1 MPLPGIKTSPLRIAL
16 IYLVLGFL
24 WILFSDQLVNWLF
37 SEVNGQ
43 LRSRAQTLKG
53 WFFVAVS
60 ALVVFL
66 LVRQTVNR
74 LRQAASLMELQTS
87 MVENAHNGII
97 AADARQ
103 RMIYVNPA
111 FLRMTGF
118 REEDLIGRHLQT
130 LRSGVHDESY
140 YGGLWEAM
148 EEKGLWQG
156 EMISPRKDGSLYTEW
171 VTFTR
176 VNDREGHLLYYLAF
190 LSDITEMKEN
200 QKKLHYLAFY
210 DPLTDLPN
218 RALIAEHVRNALR
231 QLPEEGDGQL
241 ALLFIDLD
249 DFKTVNESHGHNL
262 GDQLLRVASQRIL
275 QCLGERHQLGRFG
288 GDEFVVLMQDVQRQQ
303 AVESLAVDILDAL
316 GAGFRLDDDTRVVV
330 RASIGICLSHGNRA
344 AGSHDVDRLFSQAD
358 SALHEAKLAG
368 KNTFAFYNSDMTRSA
383 RRRLQLEE
391 ALSGAL
397 GRDELKLYYQP
408 VYRVATGELIGCE
421 ALIRW
426 PHPEWGLVS
435 PADFIPLAEET
446 GLIIPLGD
454 WVLAEAARQAR
465 RWLNDGLDPG
475 IVAVNVSYRQLA
487 RGDFVSRVQRV
498 LADTRLPADRLE
510 LELTESGLLSLG
522 ERTTELLRG
531 IREAGVRVAID
542 DFGTGYSSLSYLS
555 RFRVDK
561 LKIDRS
567 FVRELEAEGHGQ
579 EIVQA
584 IVAMGQ
590 AMRLE
595 VQAEGVELE
604 SQLATLKALGC
615 HSFQGFLRAAPM
627 PATEL
632 EQQLNTD
639 RAGAAGATPG
649 PVSPPG

>member
-1 MPLPGIKTSPLRIAL
+1 MPLPGITTSPLRIAL
-16 IYLVLGFL
+16 IYLALGFL

-37 SEVNGQ
+37 SETNGN
-43 LRSRAQTLKG
+43 LRARAQTFKG
-53 WFFVAVS
+53 WFFVAIS

-118 REEDLIGRHLQT
+118 REEDLLGRHLQT
-130 LRSGVHDESY
+130 LRSGVHDEAY
-140 YGGLWEAM
+140 YGGLWQTM
-148 EEKGLWQG
+148 EEKGMWQG

-176 VNDREGHLLYYLAF
+176 VNDRDGRLLYYLAF

-231 QLPEEGDGQL
+231 QSPEEGDTQL
-241 ALLFIDLD
+241 ALLFVDLD
-249 DFKTVNESHGHNL
+249 DFKTVNESHGHSL

-275 QCLGERHQLGRFG
+275 QCLGERQQLGRFG
-288 GDEFVVLMQDVQRQQ
+288 GDEFVVLMQDVTRQQ
-303 AVESLAVDILDAL
+303 TVEGLAIEILDAL

-330 RASIGICLSHGNRA
+330 RASIGICLSPGNRA
-344 AGSHDVDRLFSQAD
+344 AGGSDVERLFSQAD

-391 ALSGAL
+391 ALSGAI

-408 VYRVATGELIGCE
+408 VYCVDTGELIGCE

-426 PHPEWGLVS
+426 PHPDWGMIS
-435 PADFIPLAEET
+435 PGDFIPLAEET
-446 GLIIPLGD
+446 GLIVPLGD
-454 WVLAEAARQAR
+454 WVLAEAARQTR
-465 RWLNDGLDPG
+465 RWLDDGLEPG
-475 IVAVNVSYRQLA
+475 VVAVNVSYRQLA
-487 RGDFVSRVQRV
+487 RGDFVSQVQQV
-498 LADTRLPADRLE
+498 LADTGLPAERLE

-531 IREAGVRVAID
+531 IREVGVRVAID

-567 FVRELEAEGHGQ
+567 FVQELDAEGHGQ

-584 IVAMGQ
+584 IVAMGK

-604 SQLATLKALGC
+604 SQLATLRALGC
-615 HSFQGFLRAAPM
+615 NSFQGFLRAAPM
-627 PATEL
+627 PA
-632 EQQLNTD
+632 
-639 RAGAAGATPG
+639 AALG
-649 PVSPPG
+649 PILVPRLRK